1 MTHTHKKIRQQE
13 SQLLGHAGTR
23 KRTLN
28 RQVQTL
34 PSLATTLHNPV
45 QKSITEIFK
54 LAQFSTPRC
63 RWHPALESPP
73 EDAPLQGCPP
83 QGWLPHVCW
92 DVHSPT
98 LGLVSQLGTTSIS
111 SVTASPERKGNGEGQ
126 WDMRRGKPH
135 IFRSELK
142 KANYFIISQV
152 QEWSH
157 SFKQGLVRH
166 GPGPEQ

>member
-1 MTHTHKKIRQQE
+1 M
-13 SQLLGHAGTR
+13 
-23 KRTLN
+23 
-28 RQVQTL
+28 
-34 PSLATTLHNPV
+34 
-45 QKSITEIFK
+45 EIYK
-54 LAQFSTPRC
+54 LAPFSTPRC

-98 LGLVSQLGTTSIS
+98 LGLVSQLGTSSIS

-142 KANYFIISQV
+142 GQLLHNLSGTGMVSLFQA
-152 QEWSH
+152 
-157 SFKQGLVRH
+157 GLSETR
-166 GPGPEQ
+166 PWPNSDIATALSTNRKF